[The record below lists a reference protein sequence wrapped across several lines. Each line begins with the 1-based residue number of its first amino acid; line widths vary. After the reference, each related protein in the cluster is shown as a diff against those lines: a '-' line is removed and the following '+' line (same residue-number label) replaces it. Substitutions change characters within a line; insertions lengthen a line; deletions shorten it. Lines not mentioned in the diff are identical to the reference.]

1 MALEL
6 LENYFLWLMF
16 YSFVGW
22 VYESLLCSFS
32 ARRWI
37 NRGFLNGPY
46 CPIYGFGAVLDL
58 LILGRITQPVLLFF
72 LGALVTCT
80 LEYLTSYVMEK
91 LFHARW
97 WDYSER
103 KFNLNGRV
111 CLIGAVVFG
120 AFSVVLILLIHPAVA
135 RATAWLPP
143 LARHIL
149 SAALLVL
156 LLTDTAVTVGGFSG
170 FNRRLKELSVL
181 LEQAKTEA
189 ADRLHRSLSHSALY
203 RSFTEK
209 LNRQQRRMLAAF
221 PKLKSVSYNHL
232 LSGLKQAVR
241 ERRGKKAPDGTSDP
255 SDSLTGVLNET
266 PDESLSQDPNG
277 AGKDTAQDA

>member
-1 MALEL
+1 MRALV
-6 LENYFLWLMF
+6 ENYILLF
-16 YSFVGW
+16 FVTAMLGW
-22 VYESLLCSFS
+22 VMEVVCKLIQFH
-32 ARRWI
+32 RFI
-37 NRGFLNGPY
+37 NRGFLIGPY
-46 CPIYGFGAVLDL
+46 CPIYGFGSVLITL
-58 LILGRITQPVLLFF
+58 LLSRYAESPVVVF
-72 LGALVTCT
+72 LMGMIICGT
-80 LEYLTSYVMEK
+80 LEYLTSYMMEK

-170 FNRRLKELSVL
+170 FNRRLKELSAL

-255 SDSLTGVLNET
+255 SDSLTGALNET

-277 AGKDTAQDA
+277 AGRDTARDA